1 VEKWEED
8 QVLKGRPLSQLLLL
22 VYELCSKLTAG
33 MRELSGAIAIHR
45 LGLID

>member
-8 QVLKGRPLSQLLLL
+8 QVLEGRSLSQLLLL

-33 MRELSGAIAIHR
+33 MRELSGGIAIR
-45 LGLID
+45 RPGLID